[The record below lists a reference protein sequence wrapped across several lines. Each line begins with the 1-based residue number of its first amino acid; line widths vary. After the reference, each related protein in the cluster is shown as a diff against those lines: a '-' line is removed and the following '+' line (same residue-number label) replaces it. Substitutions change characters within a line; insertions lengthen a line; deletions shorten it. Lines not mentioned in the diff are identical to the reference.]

1 MKNAQSKHTVVQ
13 VLVANP
19 SELQQR
25 IVRAGLPLTGLR
37 ITSVQ
42 PYHHET
48 VPDQIAAKL
57 SFWQRH
63 AGTVWPALYTSLAV
77 LLVGAGAWFK
87 GSRAASDVGSSSFG
101 NSSSSSSNASLPVS
115 DLCCAVA
122 MLCCCHAML
131 RVLCCAALCCAMLRC
146 SDVLC

>member
-1 MKNAQSKHTVVQ
+1 MTDARSRHTAVQ

-25 IVRAGLPLTGLR
+25 IVRAGLPLTALR

-57 SFWQRH
+57 SFWQRY
-63 AGTVWPALYTSLAV
+63 AGTVWPALYTALAV
-77 LLVGAGAWFK
+77 LLVAAGVWFK
-87 GSRAASDVGSSSFG
+87 GSRAASELGSSSFG
-101 NSSSSSSNASLPVS
+101 KSSSSSSNASLPVS
-115 DLCCAVA
+115 DLCWS
-122 MLCCCHAML
+122 CC
-131 RVLCCAALCCAMLRC
+131 
-146 SDVLC
+146 